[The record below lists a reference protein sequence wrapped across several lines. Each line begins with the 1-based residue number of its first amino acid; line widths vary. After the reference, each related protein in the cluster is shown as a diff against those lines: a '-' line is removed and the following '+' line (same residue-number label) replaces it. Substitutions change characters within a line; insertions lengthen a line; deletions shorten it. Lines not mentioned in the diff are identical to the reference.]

1 MLKPTRVKTT
11 KDAKLAEAFI
21 FKALKPD
28 GFSKSGYT
36 KNYNIPSIKDI
47 LAWSSWANLKRPE
60 QPSFI
65 IKGKGRIVAGIFG
78 EPVEGHFD
86 VGESEI
92 QHVLFLKE
100 YENKNNAL
108 ALLSKTVEFY
118 KEKRAKQVHFWML
131 ESDFNK
137 NRYSLWQKISQDS
150 FGFAF
155 KGFRRISK
163 WSGKPIV
170 KIEKYF

>member
-11 KDAKLAEAFI
+11 KDAKLAESFI
-21 FKALKPD
+21 FEAMQPN
-28 GFSKSGYT
+28 GSSISGDP

-65 IKGKGRIVAGIFG
+65 IKDRREIIAGIFG
-78 EPVEGHFD
+78 EPVETHFD
-86 VGESEI
+86 VGEAEI
-92 QHVLFLKE
+92 QHALFKKE
-100 YENKNNAL
+100 YETIDTAL
-108 ALLSKTVEFY
+108 ALISQIVEFY
-118 KEKRAKQVHFWML
+118 KGEKAEQTHFWML
-131 ESDFNK
+131 ESDFSK
-137 NRYSLWQKISQDS
+137 NMYLPWQKVAVDS
-150 FGFAF
+150 FGFGF

-163 WSGKPIV
+163 WSGEPIV